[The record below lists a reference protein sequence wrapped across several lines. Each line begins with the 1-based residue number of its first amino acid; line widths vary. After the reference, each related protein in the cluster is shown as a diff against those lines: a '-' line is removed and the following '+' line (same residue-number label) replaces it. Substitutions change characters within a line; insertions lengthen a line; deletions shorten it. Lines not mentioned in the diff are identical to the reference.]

1 MLGNC
6 VRRRPLGEDHART
19 WPQEPGEVGQGPR
32 VLFESSDGAEAHAV
46 WKVLGRYGYRVAWCP
61 GPKGGFSSECALA
74 ATGHCPLVDDA
85 DAVVS
90 SLDLADPLDQKVVRA
105 LNDVEAAA
113 KPVVVVA
120 TRRSAARW
128 SEELPDCSVV
138 AGPLSSRVLVRSLS
152 IGLPVRAAAAAS

>member
-1 MLGNC
+1 MFGNC
-6 VRRRPLGEDHART
+6 VRRPLGEDYADA
-19 WPQEPGEVGQGPR
+19 WPQGPDEAGQGPL
-32 VLFESSDGAEAHAV
+32 VLFESPDGAEAHAV
-46 WKVLGRYGYRVAWCP
+46 WKLLGRYGYRTAWCP
-61 GPKGGFSSECALA
+61 GPKGGFSRECALA
-74 ATGHCPLVDDA
+74 ATGYCTLVDEA

-105 LNDVEAAA
+105 LNDVEAVA

-120 TRRSAARW
+120 TRGSAARW